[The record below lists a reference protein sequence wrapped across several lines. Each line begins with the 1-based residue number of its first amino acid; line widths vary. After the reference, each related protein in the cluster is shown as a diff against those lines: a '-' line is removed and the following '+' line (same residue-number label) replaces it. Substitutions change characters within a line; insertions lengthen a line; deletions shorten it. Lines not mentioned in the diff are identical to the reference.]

1 MKKFLLFTFVLNC
14 SIVVAQPTITS
25 TSFNSYSDVG
35 TTYSGSSSTLGVG
48 SAGAN
53 QTWNFSSLQLTS
65 DGNYSSTAVATAPYS
80 NEFSN
85 SNFFVK
91 YTDPGFDDVYDIFSI
106 SNLKLEVLGSTIDT
120 GVSEVYSNPR
130 TVYVFPFN
138 YTNSFTDSYEILGES
153 LISATITYDAYG
165 TLITQFGTY
174 SNVARIKTQ
183 DDGGTFYTWA
193 ITNPYRELAF
203 ASTGDD
209 GQIYFSIKNISNLD
223 TNSMLS
229 KNSFSISPNPFSSD
243 FNINLN
249 SEVQEVMNINVY
261 DLLGN
266 TIISNQ
272 RLEGNTN
279 NVSLPNVARGIYFVK
294 ISDNQNN
301 VLFTGKVTKQ

>member
-1 MKKFLLFTFVLNC
+1 MKKFLLVAFVLNC
-14 SIVVAQPTITS
+14 SIIVAQPTITS
-25 TSFNSYSDVG
+25 ASFNSYSDVG
-35 TTYSGSSSTLGVG
+35 TTYSGSSTTLSIGST
-48 SAGAN
+48 GAN

-65 DGNYSSTAVATAPYS
+65 DGSYSSTAVATAPYS
-80 NEFSN
+80 DEFSN

-91 YTDPGFDDVYDIFSI
+91 YSDPGFDDIYDIFSI
-106 SNLKLEVLGSTIDT
+106 SSTKLDALGSTTDT

-138 YTNSFTDSYEILGES
+138 YTNSFTDSYEISGET
-153 LISATITYDAYG
+153 LITTTITYDAYG
-165 TLITQFGTY
+165 TLITSFGTY
-174 SNVARIKTQ
+174 PNVARIKAQ
-183 DDGGTFYTWA
+183 DGDSTYYTWA
-193 ITNPYRELAF
+193 ITNPYREIAF

-209 GQIYFSIKNISNLD
+209 GELYFSIKNISNLD

-229 KNSFSISPNPFSSD
+229 KNSFSIAPNPFSSD

-249 SEVQEVMNINVY
+249 NEVQEAMNVNVY
-261 DLLGN
+261 NLLGN

-272 RLEGNTN
+272 KLDGNTTT
-279 NVSLPNVARGIYFVK
+279 VSLPQVARGIYFVK